1 MVSEYASAKIS
12 NHERQALLKGYGG
25 FPSKHLLGLGDVW
38 LSLVGVVRSVWP
50 ELNSSIGI
58 DRLLYKLQQTNSF
71 PTTVVVKHCQ
81 WLTLSLDARGTCA
94 VIFYSSTWSHFCKSN
109 NSKHHIHT
117 LASSSMVNS
126 PGLPRLKGPICSPS
140 INRMSPST

>member
-12 NHERQALLKGYGG
+12 NHERQALLKGDGG

-38 LSLVGVVRSVWP
+38 LSLVGVVRSVGP

-71 PTTVVVKHCQ
+71 PTTVVVKHC
-81 WLTLSLDARGTCA
+81 L
-94 VIFYSSTWSHFCKSN
+94 
-109 NSKHHIHT
+109 
-117 LASSSMVNS
+117 
-126 PGLPRLKGPICSPS
+126 
-140 INRMSPST
+140 